1 MTPWRGRAH
10 AQPLHRPWGVSF
22 SSQRGSCPYKTQ
34 ADGGRAAKS
43 PRLPSRAICRAAT
56 GLAAAPERV
65 AIAGE
70 PGSETQVWDPT
81 HSKASPTQRVRSLVQ
96 AKEAG
101 KRGAVPLG
109 GLRRLSRP
117 PQPPQ
122 LLDIL
127 FSPLQEAAQAADA
140 GPGSYPLSPALPPCS
155 ELSLAPGALAV
166 MGGSCPAPC
175 VQPCV
180 TLSPSLSPSS
190 HSSEQA
196 AASPVS
202 PHGDGSPPSS
212 LPAPRSRARPH
223 PAAPRAPV
231 LSSGHCAGHRACRNP
246 KCPGWDWKSRC
257 HFHVPRGSEGVAAA
271 QSGWRCRSRGQGS
284 GSVSREDPLG
294 SRGK

>member
-56 GLAAAPERV
+56 GLVVAPKCV
-65 AIAGE
+65 PIAGE
-70 PGSETQVWDPT
+70 PGSETQVWNPT

-117 PQPPQ
+117 PQPAQ

-127 FSPLQEAAQAADA
+127 FSPLQEAAQAGDA
-140 GPGSYPLSPALPPCS
+140 VPFPVPIRSQLGASSSQPGEPPRGWIPPILPPSTPQRGSASSSSSTSPGPQLRALCWPQSLQEPQMPWLGLEIPLPFPRPPGAARGWLQHRAGGGAGAGGRDQDLCPVRIRWGPGGNKSGAEGTRGRCPWSLWGRSPQ
-155 ELSLAPGALAV
+155 
-166 MGGSCPAPC
+166 
-175 VQPCV
+175 QP
-180 TLSPSLSPSS
+180 
-190 HSSEQA
+190 
-196 AASPVS
+196 
-202 PHGDGSPPSS
+202 
-212 LPAPRSRARPH
+212 
-223 PAAPRAPV
+223 
-231 LSSGHCAGHRACRNP
+231 
-246 KCPGWDWKSRC
+246 
-257 HFHVPRGSEGVAAA
+257 
-271 QSGWRCRSRGQGS
+271 
-284 GSVSREDPLG
+284 
-294 SRGK
+294 

>member
-10 AQPLHRPWGVSF
+10 AQPLHRSWGVSF

-56 GLAAAPERV
+56 GLEAAPERV
-65 AIAGE
+65 PIAGE

-81 HSKASPTQRVRSLVQ
+81 QSKASPTQRVRSLVQ

-127 FSPLQEAAQAADA
+127 FSPLQEAAQAGDA
-140 GPGSYPLSPALPPCS
+140 VPFPVPIRS
-155 ELSLAPGALAV
+155 
-166 MGGSCPAPC
+166 
-175 VQPCV
+175 Q
-180 TLSPSLSPSS
+180 
-190 HSSEQA
+190 QA

-212 LPAPRSRARPH
+212 LPAPRSGARPH

-271 QSGWRCRSRGQGS
+271 PSGWRCWSRGQGS

-294 SRGK
+294 SWGK